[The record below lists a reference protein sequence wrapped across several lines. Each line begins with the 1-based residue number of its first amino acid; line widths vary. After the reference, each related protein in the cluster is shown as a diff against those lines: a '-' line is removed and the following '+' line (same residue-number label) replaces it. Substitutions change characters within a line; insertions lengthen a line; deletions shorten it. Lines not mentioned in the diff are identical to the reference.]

1 MIRDLRRAVTNLS
14 PVVWLL
20 IALVLV
26 GLALFPSFG
35 NPYTVS
41 LVLSIAMYVAL
52 TASWNILSGYA
63 GYVSFGHVVF
73 WGVGAYG
80 TVILVTKAGL
90 AWPLALVAGGL
101 VAALLA
107 AVVAQPILKLSGV
120 YFAISTLAL
129 AEAMRVLTSYF
140 RGLTGGG
147 GGIYMVAPISLDIA
161 YYLMIGIAVAAV
173 GYTYT
178 LNFTRF
184 GRSLMAIREN
194 ELAAESLGI
203 DTTWRKAQAFIVSA
217 FLAGLLHS
225 ATTEPVNIVN
235 ARHIASG
242 AGLEVSEMSLS
253 RPDRPTSQITARMV
267 NGPEPRDI
275 SGALINGMPHLV
287 GLDGQRVDCVAQGHM
302 LVDVH
307 HDVPGIVGNLGQ
319 LLGSNGVNISFAQMG
334 RARRGG
340 EAIMILGLD
349 EALPANLIPRILELS
364 NIHVVRAVELPPLP
378 GYDEN

>member
-1 MIRDLRRAVTNLS
+1 MIRDLRRAITNLN
-14 PVVWLL
+14 PLVWLL
-20 IALVLV
+20 IALALA

-52 TASWNILSGYA
+52 TASWNILSGYC

-80 TVILVTKAGL
+80 TVILVTKAGV
-90 AWPLALVAGGL
+90 AWPIALIAGGL

-147 GGIYMVAPISLDIA
+147 GGIYMVAPISLDTA

-173 GYTYT
+173 AFTYT

-184 GRSLMAIREN
+184 GRSLIAIREN

-203 DTTWRKAQAFIVSA
+203 DTTWRKAQAFIISA
-217 FLAGLLHS
+217 FLAGLTGGAYVLNVAFIDPGTAYDIS
-225 ATTEPVNIVN
+225 ITLRAIMMAMFGGIGTVLGPVI
-235 ARHIASG
+235 G
-242 AGLEVSEMSLS
+242 AVGFQSLS
-253 RPDRPTSQITARMV
+253 ELLWANFPFIHKALL
-267 NGPEPRDI
+267 
-275 SGALINGMPHLV
+275 GALIIALV
-287 GLDGQRVDCVAQGHM
+287 LLLPQGVLTSVRR
-302 LVDVH
+302 LV
-307 HDVPGIVGNLGQ
+307 L
-319 LLGSNGVNISFAQMG
+319 
-334 RARRGG
+334 RRGKRLASPSRG
-340 EAIMILGLD
+340 SDG
-349 EALPANLIPRILELS
+349 
-364 NIHVVRAVELPPLP
+364 
-378 GYDEN
+378 

>member
-14 PVVWLL
+14 PAVWLL
-20 IALVLV
+20 IVLVLV

-217 FLAGLLHS
+217 FLAGL
-225 ATTEPVNIVN
+225 TG
-235 ARHIASG
+235 G
-242 AGLEVSEMSLS
+242 AYVLNVAFIDPG
-253 RPDRPTSQITARMV
+253 TAY
-267 NGPEPRDI
+267 DI
-275 SGALINGMPHLV
+275 SITLRAIMMAMFGGIGTVLGPVIGAVGFQALSETLWANFPFIHKALLGALIIALV
-287 GLDGQRVDCVAQGHM
+287 LLLPQGVLTSVRRFLHRRSKRLAATARSDDG
-302 LVDVH
+302 
-307 HDVPGIVGNLGQ
+307 
-319 LLGSNGVNISFAQMG
+319 
-334 RARRGG
+334 
-340 EAIMILGLD
+340 
-349 EALPANLIPRILELS
+349 
-364 NIHVVRAVELPPLP
+364 
-378 GYDEN
+378 